1 MVKCSYFCIA
11 TQRKFILQTPRNM
24 SQKPSIPKGTR
35 DFLPHEVSRREYIF
49 DTIKTQFKRFG
60 FQPIETP
67 SFEKRET
74 LLGKYGEEG
83 DRLIFRILNSGNF
96 LNNHNVLLEGY
107 LRGII
112 NRIIEFEYTNR
123 FRNDSSSERMSSSQ
137 LIDYLSSEQFVNNIF
152 EPVKEKFKGTSL
164 QNFYSQSLENVVKTE
179 ITRFIQNDE
188 LVDSLIDVFDDCS
201 DCSPLDNTKIQE
213 LIENW
218 VKIIFGE
225 YYMNSSQELSQHIS
239 EKALRYDLTVP
250 FARFVVQHQN
260 EISFPFKRY
269 QIQPVWRAD
278 RPQHGRYQE
287 FYQCDADVVGSDSLL
302 YELEC
307 VQLFDEVLTKLRIP
321 DFTIKINN
329 RKILS
334 GLAEVCGASDKLTD
348 LVVALDKLDKIGKEG
363 VIKEWQERG
372 LTNESIAIVEPL
384 LEFSGSFEQK
394 IQVIKDLLANS
405 QIGQLGITEL
415 EFVFDQVSQIGLKNA
430 KIEFDVTLARGL
442 NYYTGAIFEV
452 VANGV
457 NMGSICGGGR
467 YDDLTGL
474 FGLSGVSG
482 VGISFGAD
490 RIYDVLNMLEL
501 YPEELNHGLTLLFA
515 NFGIKEQSY
524 CLNLLRKVRDL
535 GVDAEL
541 YPSYEAKIKKQLK
554 YADDR
559 RTKYVVLIG
568 ESELEKGTLL
578 FKNMQ
583 TGEQEELE
591 EVELIKRFVP
601 CGV

>member
-1 MVKCSYFCIA
+1 MI
-11 TQRKFILQTPRNM
+11 
-24 SQKPSIPKGTR
+24 QKPSIPKGTR
-35 DFLPHEVSRREYIF
+35 DFLPHEVARREYIF
-49 DTIKTQFKRFG
+49 NTIKTHFKRFG
-60 FQPIETP
+60 YQPIETP

-74 LLGKYGEEG
+74 LLGKYGDEG
-83 DRLIFRILNSGNF
+83 DRLIFRILNSG
-96 LNNHNVLLEGY
+96 
-107 LRGII
+107 
-112 NRIIEFEYTNR
+112 
-123 FRNDSSSERMSSSQ
+123 DKMKKA
-137 LIDYLSSEQFVNNIF
+137 D
-152 EPVKEKFKGTSL
+152 FKA
-164 QNFYSQSLENVVKTE
+164 LEND
-179 ITRFIQNDE
+179 Q
-188 LVDSLIDVFDDCS
+188 LPVFA
-201 DCSPLDNTKIQE
+201 
-213 LIENW
+213 
-218 VKIIFGE
+218 
-225 YYMNSSQELSQHIS
+225 NSVS

-307 VQLFDEVLTKLRIP
+307 VQLFDEVLTSLNIP

-329 RKILS
+329 RKILT

-348 LVVALDKLDKIGKEG
+348 LVVALDKLDKIGKDG
-363 VIKEWQERG
+363 VVNEWRQRG
-372 LTNESIAIVEPL
+372 LTDQNIAIIEPL
-384 LEFSGSFEQK
+384 LDFSGSFHQK
-394 IQVIKDLLANS
+394 IQVIKDLLS
-405 QIGQLGITEL
+405 GSSVGQLGIEEL
-415 EFVFDQVSQIGLKNA
+415 EFVFDQVAAIGLNKA

-501 YPEELNHGLTLLFA
+501 YPDELNHGLTLLFA
-515 NFGIKEQSY
+515 NFGTKEQSY
-524 CLNLLRKVRDL
+524 CLQLLKKIRSK
-535 GVDAEL
+535 GIDAEL
-541 YPSYEAKIKKQLK
+541 YPTWDAKIKKQLK

-559 RTKYVVLIG
+559 KCKYVVLIG
-568 ESELEKGTLL
+568 ESELNKGVVLL
-578 FKNMQ
+578 KNML
-583 TGEQEELE
+583 TGAQEELSE
-591 EVELIKRFVP
+591 ENFLSMVF
-601 CGV
+601 